1 MNAEEWKQYRNERW
15 AKKRQIQP
23 QATQPKATQPKATK
37 IKKGNTAQYVAKKKN
52 FHKKAKQAKSV
63 EKPAPGANVNT
74 ITFSPVIYGT
84 VPVTHSFPQPM
95 PQHPWHP
102 QPMPQHLPQPMQQ
115 HQPHS
120 FQQHIYD
127 TAPVTHSFQPMYQQ
141 HHPHSF
147 QPMFQQHHPH
157 SFQQHQHCDCYL
169 CKN

>member
-1 MNAEEWKQYRNERW
+1 MSP
-15 AKKRQIQP
+15 KR
-23 QATQPKATQPKATK
+23 K
-37 IKKGNTAQYVAKKKN
+37 ISTKKKQLV
-52 FHKKAKQAKSV
+52 KAV

-84 VPVTHSFPQPM
+84 APVTHSF
-95 PQHPWHP
+95 P

-115 HQPHS
+115 DQPHS